1 MNHVTFLRS
10 IIEVGPKR
18 RKKNLIDSELNGC
31 FGHLFCS
38 YHFLMCQ
45 MASENN
51 FNTEK
56 GWEMSR
62 KYGAAKYDLFP
73 PIFRVTKQKQ
83 FGEICSFFS
92 VD

>member
-1 MNHVTFLRS
+1 
-10 IIEVGPKR
+10 
-18 RKKNLIDSELNGC
+18 
-31 FGHLFCS
+31 
-38 YHFLMCQ
+38 MCQ